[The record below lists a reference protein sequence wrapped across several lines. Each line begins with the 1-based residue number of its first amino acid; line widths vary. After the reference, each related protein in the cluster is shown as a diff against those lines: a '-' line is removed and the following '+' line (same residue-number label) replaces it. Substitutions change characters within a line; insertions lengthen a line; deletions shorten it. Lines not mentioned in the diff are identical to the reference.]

1 MSEEEFVDHLLGL
14 PVFRACSALNWS
26 QWEYAARVWNRVVT
40 DFSAPGLDPYTNPA
54 RLRERGTLEERCV
67 DIQIFFTALEIAL
80 FSGFLWVVGGL
91 LYNRMYPKPE
101 LKKA

>member
-54 RLRERGTLEERCV
+54 RLRERGTL
-67 DIQIFFTALEIAL
+67 QIFFTTLEIVL